1 MLTYDQYAGGKEW
14 NPRIVDELELD
25 ELFWLPLVRNAK
37 MTAAMQAAPKEKPLQ
52 HLTG

>member
-1 MLTYDQYAGGKEW
+1 MLTYDQYAGDKAMT
-14 NPRIVDELELD
+14 PREVDELELD
-25 ELFWLPLVRNAK
+25 ELFWIPLVHNAK